1 MTVLPTAEQPAKT
14 AGPRRTLWRRFLHRP
29 LGVISLIAFA
39 LVLLV
44 AVLAP
49 LLAPYDP
56 NLVDFTL
63 VKAPPSAEH
72 WLGGDSS
79 GRDIFSRLVFGART
93 TIYGAVVACVVA
105 IVLGVPFGVLAG
117 YSRGRIDVFCTWVSD
132 AIQSIPGMLALL
144 IVAGGT
150 GSNFTLL
157 MITLGIFISPGYFR
171 ISRSRTVHVRGEAY
185 VDAARVAGLSDLRIL
200 ASHVIKAVYAP
211 VIIQTGLTG
220 GLAMGIQAG
229 LQFLGVGS
237 SNTPSWGAMMNDGFH
252 NMLTHPLMLLWPSVA
267 LAICIA
273 SLAIMGS
280 TLGDLVSVRTP
291 MEVRKRR
298 KGKDSAAAAD
308 QPASGTLQHAAEN
321 AALSISDLQVAY
333 QSPSGTKEV
342 LHRVSLDAAPGEVLG
357 IVGESGSGKT
367 QTILSVLNLLPHG
380 ANVDCTTMWVD
391 GTEVSRLSP
400 GKRQELLGTRIGY
413 IPQEPMSNLDPS
425 YPVGRHL
432 TEPLR
437 TVHGLDK
444 AAARDRA
451 REILSRVGIHDP
463 DRIMA
468 SYPHQVSGGI
478 AQRVLIAGA
487 VISRPPILLA
497 DEPTTALDVTVQAEV
512 LELLRDLQREFGM
525 ALVIVTHNFGVV
537 ADICDRVVVMK
548 DGNVVET
555 GEVAQTFAEPSDP
568 YTAELIAASLD
579 DAADRHA
586 LDAEFARTSGEG
598 TTVQV

>member
-1 MTVLPTAEQPAKT
+1 MTTAST
-14 AGPRRTLWRRFLHRP
+14 ADGKPESTGPSRSLWRRFLHRP
-29 LGVISLIAFA
+29 LGVISLVAFS

-44 AVLAP
+44 AILAP
-49 LLAPYDP
+49 LLATYDP
-56 NLVDFTL
+56 NLVDFTQ

-79 GRDIFSRLVFGART
+79 GRDIFSRLLYGART

-105 IVLGVPFGVLAG
+105 IVMGVPFGVLAG
-117 YSRGRIDVFCTWVSD
+117 YARGRIDVFCTWVSD

-144 IVAGGT
+144 IVAAGT

-157 MITLGIFISPGYFR
+157 MITLGVFISPGYFR

-185 VDAARVAGLSDLRIL
+185 VDAARVAGLGDLRIL
-200 ASHVIKAVYAP
+200 ATHVVKAVYAP

-237 SNTPSWGAMMNDGFH
+237 SDTPSWGAMMNDGFH
-252 NMLTHPLMLLWPSVA
+252 NMLTNPLMLLWPSIA

-291 MEVRKRR
+291 MEVRKNR
-298 KGKDSAAAAD
+298 KSADDRGEQA
-308 QPASGTLQHAAEN
+308 PSSGSLQHRAQE
-321 AALSISDLQVAY
+321 AALSISNLSVRY
-333 QSPSGTKEV
+333 QTPAGVKEV
-342 LHRVSLDAAPGEVLG
+342 LHRVNLDAAPGEVLG

-367 QTILSVLNLLPHG
+367 QTILSVLNLLPAG
-380 ANVDCTTMWVD
+380 ASVDSESLWVD
-391 GTEVSRLSP
+391 GTEVSGLGA
-400 GKRQELLGTRIGY
+400 GKRQSMLGTRIGY

-437 TVHGLDK
+437 KVHGLSK
-444 AAARDRA
+444 NAARERA
-451 REILSRVGIHDP
+451 REVLTRVGIHDP

-512 LELLRDLQREFGM
+512 LELLRDLQHEYAM

-548 DGNVVET
+548 DGDVVET
-555 GEVAQTFAEPSDP
+555 GDVAQTFAHPQDP
-568 YTAELIAASLD
+568 YTTELIAASLD
-579 DAADRHA
+579 DAADRHT
-586 LDAEFARTSGEG
+586 LDAEFARAAGEG
-598 TTVQV
+598 KTVQV

>member
-1 MTVLPTAEQPAKT
+1 MTTISSAAEPAT
-14 AGPRRTLWRRFLHRP
+14 DTGAGRSLWRRFLHRP
-29 LGVISLIAFA
+29 LGLISLIAFA
-39 LVLLV
+39 LVLVV
-44 AVLAP
+44 AIVAP
-49 LLAPYDP
+49 LLASQDP
-56 NLVDFTL
+56 NSVDFTQ

-79 GRDIFSRLVFGART
+79 GRDIYSRLLYGART

-117 YSRGRIDVFCTWVSD
+117 YARGRIDTFCTWVSD
-132 AIQSIPGMLALL
+132 AVQSIPGMLALL
-144 IVAGGT
+144 IVAAGT

-157 MITLGIFISPGYFR
+157 MLTLGAFISPGYFR

-200 ASHVIKAVYAP
+200 ASHVVKAVYAP

-237 SNTPSWGAMMNDGFH
+237 SDTPSWGAMMNDGFH
-252 NMLTHPLMLLWPSVA
+252 NMLTTPLMLLWPSVA

-291 MEVRKRR
+291 MEVRKTR
-298 KGKDSAAAAD
+298 KSKSAASTEAE
-308 QPASGTLQHAAEN
+308 PSSGSLQHTPQDS
-321 AALSISDLQVAY
+321 ALSISDLRVSY
-333 QSPSGTKEV
+333 PTPNGTKEV

-367 QTILSVLNLLPHG
+367 QTILSVLNLLPNG
-380 ANVDCTTMWVD
+380 ASVGCENLWVD
-391 GTEVSRLSP
+391 GSEVSGLSA
-400 GKRQELLGTRIGY
+400 GKRQAMLGTRLGY

-444 AAARDRA
+444 QAAQERA
-451 REILSRVGIHDP
+451 REVLTRVGIHDP
-463 DRIMA
+463 DRIMS

-512 LELLRDLQREFGM
+512 LELLRDLQHEYGM

-548 DGNVVET
+548 DGDVVET
-555 GEVAQTFAEPSDP
+555 GEVEATFANPSDP
-568 YTAELIAASLD
+568 YTAALIAASLD
-579 DAADRHA
+579 DAADRRT
-586 LDAEFARTSGEG
+586 LDAEFARTAGEG
-598 TTVQV
+598 KAVQV